1 MTAIA
6 EKILKPIQDW
16 YQTSTIK
23 EFSDWWMGELKTF
36 IPDQYQQQ
44 LFERSRT
51 LLLTSAEDEVALWWQ
66 NQGSSVPYE
75 GKENTVQDDW
85 WHQVNHA
92 QADEELDT
100 RVLYLL
106 NEGDCLIRTVALPT
120 AALSDLESVLTFEMD
135 KYVPY
140 PANEVV
146 FDYQIEKVQEGM
158 EKTPVKL
165 AVVHKKTID
174 RVYKNISS
182 KGINLAG
189 IDINVGQTEQP
200 QALGVNLLDPKL
212 RKQKDWTLLRF
223 NLILAVMAI
232 ALLVFVMYN
241 SIHNKEQKLE
251 SLSVEVDELK
261 KQARTAR
268 ALETLLADSIQAA
281 NFLNTQRGFSPQI
294 MSMVTELTGNIPENT
309 YLTRIMINEERI
321 EMVGQSDNANALV
334 PILNNS
340 SQWYTPQ
347 VSGQILPDPRTGKE
361 KFTIKADL
369 KRQDEED
376 EDAAV

>member
-1 MTAIA
+1 MTVLTD
-6 EKILKPIQDW
+6 KILKPVQDW

-23 EFSDWWMGELKTF
+23 EFSDWWLGELKTF

-44 LFERSRT
+44 WFERNRT
-51 LLLTSAEDEVALWWQ
+51 LLLSENEDAVQLWWQ
-66 NQGSSVPYE
+66 HPKGSIPYQSE
-75 GKENTVQDDW
+75 ENAVQDDW

-106 NEGDCLIRTVALPT
+106 DNSDCLVRTVALPT
-120 AALSDLESVLTFEMD
+120 AALSNLDSVLTYEMD

-140 PANEVV
+140 PASEVV
-146 FDYQIEKVQEGM
+146 FDYQIGKVKEGM
-158 EKTPVKL
+158 EKTPVQL
-165 AVVHKKTID
+165 AVVHKKAIEK
-174 RVYKNISS
+174 VFKNVSG
-182 KGINLAG
+182 KGVNLAG
-189 IDINVGQTEQP
+189 IDINVGDASNP

-212 RKQKDWTLLRF
+212 RKQKDWSLLRF
-223 NLILAVMAI
+223 NFILAVVAI

-241 SIHNKEQKLE
+241 SLNNKQAKLE
-251 SLSVEVDELK
+251 TLTAEVDELK

-268 ALETLLADSIQAA
+268 ELQSRLSDSIQAA

-294 MSMVTELTGNIPENT
+294 MSMVTELTGNVPENT
-309 YLTRIMINEERI
+309 YLTRIMINDARI
-321 EMVGQSDNANALV
+321 ELVGQSDNANALV

-347 VSGQILPDPRTGKE
+347 VSGQILPDARTGKE

-369 KRQDEED
+369 KRPDEEA
-376 EDAAV
+376 EDAAI

>member
-6 EKILKPIQDW
+6 DKILKPIQDW

-23 EFSDWWMGELKTF
+23 EFSDWWLGELKTF

-44 LFERSRT
+44 LFDRNRT
-51 LLLTSAEDEVALWWQ
+51 LLLTKAEDNVELWWQ
-66 NQGSSVPYE
+66 NQNGSVPYE
-75 GKENTVQDDW
+75 SKGDAVQDDW
-85 WHQVNHA
+85 WHLVNHA

-100 RVLYLL
+100 RVQYLL
-106 NEGDCLIRTVALPT
+106 DENECLIRTVALPT
-120 AALSDLESVLTFEMD
+120 AALSDLDSVLTYEMD

-140 PANEVV
+140 PSNEVV

-158 EKTPVKL
+158 EKTPVKI
-165 AVVHKKTID
+165 AVVHKKVID
-174 RVYKNISS
+174 RMYKNISS
-182 KGINLAG
+182 KGIHLAG
-189 IDINVGQTEQP
+189 IDINIGAADKP
-200 QALGVNLLDPKL
+200 RALGVNLLDQKL
-212 RKQKDWTLLRF
+212 RKQKDWSLLRF
-223 NLILAVMAI
+223 NFILAAVTI

-241 SIHNKEQKLE
+241 SIHNKQVKLE

-268 ALETLLADSIQAA
+268 ELESRLGDSIQAA
-281 NFLNTQRGFSPQI
+281 NFLNTQRSLSPQI
-294 MSMVTELTGNIPENT
+294 MSMVTELTGDIPENT
-309 YLTRIMINEERI
+309 YLTRIMINEDRI
-321 EMVGQSDNANALV
+321 ELMGQSDNANALV

-347 VSGQILPDPRTGKE
+347 VSGQILPDARTGKE

-369 KRQDEED
+369 KRQEEED

>member
-1 MTAIA
+1 MTAITD
-6 EKILKPIQDW
+6 KILKPIQDW

-23 EFSDWWMGELKTF
+23 EFSDWWLGELKTF

-44 LFERSRT
+44 LFERNRT
-51 LLLTSAEDEVALWWQ
+51 LLLTKKDDKVELWWQ
-66 NQGSSVPYE
+66 NANGSVPYE
-75 GKENTVQDDW
+75 SKDETVQDDW
-85 WHQVNHA
+85 WHLVNHA

-100 RVLYLL
+100 RVQYLL
-106 NEGDCLIRTVALPT
+106 DEGECLVRTVALPT
-120 AALSDLESVLTFEMD
+120 AALADLDSVLTYEMD

-140 PANEVV
+140 PSNEVV

-158 EKTPVKL
+158 EKTPVRL
-165 AVVHKKTID
+165 AVVHKKAIEKI
-174 RVYKNISS
+174 YKNISS
-182 KGINLAG
+182 KGIHLAG
-189 IDINVGQTEQP
+189 IDINVGGAEQP

-212 RKQKDWTLLRF
+212 RKQKDWSLLRF
-223 NLILAVMAI
+223 NFILAAVSI

-241 SIHNKEQKLE
+241 SIHNKQQKLDT
-251 SLSVEVDELK
+251 LSVEVDELK

-268 ALETLLADSIQAA
+268 ELESRLGDSIQAA
-281 NFLNTQRGFSPQI
+281 NFLNTQRKFSPQI
-294 MSMVTELTGNIPENT
+294 MSMVTELTGDVPENT
-309 YLTRIMINEERI
+309 YLTRIMINQDRI
-321 EMVGQSDNANALV
+321 ELMGQSDNANALV

-369 KRQDEED
+369 KRQEQED